1 VETLIGI
8 RELHQRASTYI
19 SRVRYAG
26 ERFIITS
33 RDKPVAALISFT
45 DYEEYRRLKQAAG
58 ESETP

>member
-33 RDKPVAALISFT
+33 RDKPVAVLINV
-45 DYEEYRRLKQAAG
+45 EEYRRLLHAAG
-58 ESETP
+58 EGGR